1 MNIINR
7 VGETITQSVDFI
19 VDKSRQAAYLNR
31 LKVIIDGEQETLDC
45 AYIALGKQYAAV
57 LEGQEANEEENNA
70 LLDAIKNSKLRI
82 KKARARYEY
91 TLKYGVP
98 KEGVNPE
105 DTGEEKKKNESG
117 DDKDDQDITIA
128 YADPEAEDAAIDA
141 AIDECMSGD
150 AQENGE
156 NN

>member
-57 LEGQEANEEENNA
+57 LEGQEANSDENDA
-70 LLDAIKNSKLRI
+70 LLETIRSSKLRI

-91 TLKYGVP
+91 TMKYGVP
-98 KEGVNPE
+98 KDGVKSE
-105 DTGEEKKKNESG
+105 EVSGEEKTADDS
-117 DDKDDQDITIA
+117 DDKDEQDITIA
-128 YADPEAEDAAIDA
+128 YADPEAVEAATADDESTEDK
-141 AIDECMSGD
+141 
-150 AQENGE
+150 
-156 NN
+156 

>member
-1 MNIINR
+1 MNIINK

-57 LEGQEANEEENNA
+57 LEGQEANEEENKA
-70 LLDAIKNSKLRI
+70 LLEALKNSKLRI

-91 TLKYGVP
+91 TIKYGVP
-98 KEGVNPE
+98 KEGVAPE
-105 DTGEEKKKNESG
+105 DIADGKNKDANA

-128 YADPEAEDAAIDA
+128 YADPAAEDAAIDA
-141 AIDECMSGD
+141 AIDECMTEND
-150 AQENGE
+150 KDNGE